1 MSLSFRIRKE
11 EEKMAIKRGVSLYS
25 YQQTQFFKELDL
37 EGQIREVGTNL
48 YGADGIEMLDEMS
61 LRKYPNP
68 PAEFDKQWFSWME
81 KYGTTPVTMDVFCDV
96 LQFRDHVMSIDECA
110 DRLKA
115 DIRLAK
121 RLGFKNVRTLATTPI
136 EVMVKALDVA
146 EECDIKIGKEI
157 HAPIPLHGKYVKE
170 IVDYVD
176 KTGRTHLGIV
186 PDWGIF
192 AYRPSEVTLDWYVR
206 QGAKRESCDLVT
218 ELCMDNYLGKSN
230 ELNEIDLSLYTA
242 GNVESMFHRYL
253 KHGDAPADLI
263 PAFNKMQGL
272 IRDNVPDYSEIDFEV
287 MGQALLLSRTKI
299 EDLKSLMKYVVSIH
313 GKFYNMSERP
323 DAPGTY
329 QDISMD
335 YEGPIRMLKE
345 AGYDGYINSEYEGQR
360 RFQDRGVEDLISE
373 VDQVRKHQ
381 EMLKRLIDTV

>member
-1 MSLSFRIRKE
+1 MGK
-11 EEKMAIKRGVSLYS
+11 IKRGVSLYS

-48 YGADGIEMLDEMS
+48 CGADGIEMLDEMS

-68 PAEFDKQWFSWME
+68 PEEFYDQWFGWME

-96 LQFRDHVMSIDECA
+96 LQFRDHVMSISECA
-110 DRLKA
+110 DRLKS

-121 RLGFKNVRTLATTPI
+121 RLGFKNVRTLATTPV
-136 EVMVKALDVA
+136 EVMIEALPVA

-157 HAPIPLHGKYVKE
+157 HAPIPIHGQYVNE
-170 IVDYVD
+170 IVEYAQ
-176 KTGRTHLGIV
+176 KTGTKHLGVV

-192 AYRPSEVTLDWYVR
+192 AHRPSEVTLDWYVR

-218 ELCMDNYLGKSN
+218 ELCMDNYLGRSN
-230 ELNEIDLSLYTA
+230 ELNDIDLSLYTA

-253 KHGDAPADLI
+253 KHGDAPEDLI
-263 PAFNKMQGL
+263 LAFQKMQKL
-272 IRDNVPDYSEIDFEV
+272 VVDNVPDYTDIDFEV
-287 MGQALLLSRTKI
+287 MGQALLLSRTKA
-299 EDLKSLMKYVVSIH
+299 EDLKSILPYIVSVH
-313 GKFYNMSERP
+313 GKFYNMSEIPGRP
-323 DAPGTY
+323 GQY

-335 YEGPIRMLKE
+335 YEEPIRFLKE
-345 AGYDGYINSEYEGQR
+345 NGYEGYINSEYEGQR
-360 RFQDRGVEDLISE
+360 RFQDRGIEDLISE

-381 EMLKRLIDTV
+381 EMLKRLIGE